1 MVNIGWWVV
10 GGGAP
15 ATMAAQTSSTAHRDM
30 TVANAVRTTCPRLR
44 CATGTSPTSSSSSPP
59 TYLYTASRFRST
71 LLASISSALSTLPD
85 YLHYL
90 LPTTHFLLCVP
101 ASGLSVESNSPAAA
115 RGDRVTDITVIQYRM
130 HPKSHLHDTAP
141 WTWIVAGCIFRSTT
155 CSHIECTIY
164 TYVPISR

>member
-59 TYLYTASRFRST
+59 KYLYTASRFRST
-71 LLASISSALSTLPD
+71 LLASISSALSTVPD

-90 LPTTHFLLCVP
+90 LPTSYSVCQHP
-101 ASGLSVESNSPAAA
+101 ACLSSRIPRRRHGVTELQTLQLYSTVCIPSLTCTTPRRGRGSWRAAF
-115 RGDRVTDITVIQYRM
+115 
-130 HPKSHLHDTAP
+130 SAP
-141 WTWIVAGCIFRSTT
+141 QLVLT
-155 CSHIECTIY
+155 
-164 TYVPISR
+164 

>member
-44 CATGTSPTSSSSSPP
+44 CATGTSPTSSSSSSPP

-71 LLASISSALSTLPD
+71 LLASISSALSTVPD

-90 LPTTHFLLCVP
+90 LPTSYSVCQHP
-101 ASGLSVESNSPAAA
+101 ACLSSRIPRRRHGVTELQTLQLYSTVCIPSLTCTTPRRGRGSWRAAF
-115 RGDRVTDITVIQYRM
+115 
-130 HPKSHLHDTAP
+130 SAP
-141 WTWIVAGCIFRSTT
+141 QLVLT
-155 CSHIECTIY
+155 
-164 TYVPISR
+164 

>member
-44 CATGTSPTSSSSSPP
+44 CATGTSPTSSSSSSPP

-71 LLASISSALSTLPD
+71 LLASTSSALSTVPD

-90 LPTTHFLLCVP
+90 LPTSYSVCQHP
-101 ASGLSVESNSPAAA
+101 ACLSSRIPRRRHGVTELQTLQLYSTVCIPSLTCTTPRRGRGSWRAAF
-115 RGDRVTDITVIQYRM
+115 
-130 HPKSHLHDTAP
+130 SAP
-141 WTWIVAGCIFRSTT
+141 QLVLT
-155 CSHIECTIY
+155 
-164 TYVPISR
+164 

>member
-44 CATGTSPTSSSSSPP
+44 CATGTSPTSSSSSSPP

-90 LPTTHFLLCVP
+90 LPTSYSVCQHP
-101 ASGLSVESNSPAAA
+101 ACLSSRIPRRRHGVTELQTLQLYSTVCIPSLTCTTPRRGRGSWRAAF
-115 RGDRVTDITVIQYRM
+115 
-130 HPKSHLHDTAP
+130 SAP
-141 WTWIVAGCIFRSTT
+141 QLVLT
-155 CSHIECTIY
+155 
-164 TYVPISR
+164 